1 MDPTNINTLIG
12 IIGAIIGIAGIVVT
26 IISFVRRKTITIS
39 TKTKLYI
46 NPCEK
51 GSFVFDYSNNNGQY
65 TIGTKE
71 NTFNTKWSK
80 ASNTCIYAYKDGQGM
95 ESIALIKAPV
105 DLSKID
111 RIEGDFSSRCRTASI
126 GDVVVWK
133 NENGKYALTKIIR
146 IKDDSRG
153 DETDELE
160 CEYLI
165 LK

>member
-51 GSFVFDYSNNNGQY
+51 GAFVFDYSNNNGQY

-71 NTFNTKWSK
+71 NTLIQN
-80 ASNTCIYAYKDGQGM
+80 GQKQVILVFM
-95 ESIALIKAPV
+95 HIKMVKEWNP
-105 DLSKID
+105 LH
-111 RIEGDFSSRCRTASI
+111 
-126 GDVVVWK
+126 
-133 NENGKYALTKIIR
+133 
-146 IKDDSRG
+146 
-153 DETDELE
+153 
-160 CEYLI
+160 
-165 LK
+165 

>member
-12 IIGAIIGIAGIVVT
+12 IIGGIIGIAGIVVT
-26 IISFVRRKTITIS
+26 VISFVRKKTITIS

-51 GSFVFDYSNNNGQY
+51 GGFVFDYSNNNGEY
-65 TIGTKE
+65 TIGSKE

-80 ASNTCIYAYKDGQGM
+80 ASNTCIHAYKDGRGI
-95 ESIALIKAPV
+95 ECIALIKAPV
-105 DLSKID
+105 ELSKID
-111 RIEGDFSSRCRTASI
+111 KIEGDFSSRCRTASV

-133 NENGKYALTKIIR
+133 NENGKYALTQIIR

-153 DETDELE
+153 DDIDELE

>member
-12 IIGAIIGIAGIVVT
+12 IIGAIIGIVGIVVT

-51 GSFVFDYSNNNGQY
+51 GAFVFDYSNNNGQY

-80 ASNTCIYAYKDGQGM
+80 ASNTCIHAYKDGQGM
-95 ESIALIKAPV
+95 ECIALIKAPV

-111 RIEGDFSSRCRTASI
+111 RIEGDFSSRCRTAYI

-146 IKDDSRG
+146 IKADSRG

>member
-51 GSFVFDYSNNNGQY
+51 GAFVFDYSNNNGQY

-80 ASNTCIYAYKDGQGM
+80 ASNTCIHACKDGQGM

-153 DETDELE
+153 DVTDELE

>member
-1 MDPTNINTLIG
+1 MDATSVNTVVG
-12 IIGAIIGIAGIVVT
+12 IIGGIIGIAGIIIT
-26 IISFVRRKTITIS
+26 IVSFVRKKTITIS

-51 GSFVFDYSNNNGQY
+51 GAFVFDYSNNNGQY

-71 NTFNTKWSK
+71 NIFNTRWSK
-80 ASNTCIYAYKDGQGM
+80 ASNTSIHAYKDGQGI
-95 ESIALIKAPV
+95 ECIALIKGPIE
-105 DLSKID
+105 LSKIEK
-111 RIEGDFSSRCRTASI
+111 IEGDFSSRCRTASV

-133 NENGKYALTKIIR
+133 NENGKYALTKIVR

-153 DETDELE
+153 DLCDELE

>member
-51 GSFVFDYSNNNGQY
+51 GAFVFDYSNNNGQY

-80 ASNTCIYAYKDGQGM
+80 ASNTCIHAYKDGQGM

-133 NENGKYALTKIIR
+133 NENGKYALTKIIG

-153 DETDELE
+153 AETNELE

>member
-1 MDPTNINTLIG
+1 MDITNINTIVGIVGGIIG
-12 IIGAIIGIAGIVVT
+12 IIGIVVT
-26 IISFVRRKTITIS
+26 IVSFVRKKTITIS

-51 GSFVFDYSNNNGQY
+51 GAFVFDYSNNNGQY

-71 NTFNTKWSK
+71 NSFNTKWSK
-80 ASNTCIYAYKDGQGM
+80 ASNTSIHAYKDGEGI
-95 ESIALIKAPV
+95 ECIALIKGPIE
-105 DLSKID
+105 LSKIEK
-111 RIEGDFSSRCRTASI
+111 IEGDFSSRRRTASV

-133 NENGKYALTKIIR
+133 NENGKYALTKIVR

-153 DETDELE
+153 DLCDELE